1 LHIHK
6 KFLYLISNSQLRLN
20 VTLTTDK
27 DVYSPND
34 KIIGKVEY
42 TKPGWGIHV
51 RGLKIIAQ
59 GAEKTEITETRVVT
73 VPVPTPPRPPV
84 DSDGDGTPDNTSTP
98 VDADG
103 DGTPD
108 NPSTTPATTTETQTI
123 PHYDSEIFFSKQV
136 DLEVKSP
143 VSFEL
148 QLPGDLKGSYSGKHA
163 TIDYHVQAT
172 ADVIGINPSATKEF
186 KVTVGSKQVPSGTK
200 LFMNARNGVVEAVT
214 EVNSNIFSPGDTVSG
229 NIKLSNLQS
238 TNIQRAEITLR
249 GMEFAT
255 ADNMSETSVIEEHK
269 TSINWNSTTTGS
281 FSLQIPASAKKS
293 YTGRYSKY
301 YWEILEDLVTGF
313 STSDIHIKD
322 NIEIQ

>member
-1 LHIHK
+1 M
-6 KFLYLISNSQLRLN
+6 ISNSKLRLK

-42 TKPGWGIHV
+42 TKPGWGMNV

-59 GAEKTEITETRVVT
+59 GEEKTEITETRVVT
-73 VPVPTPPRPPV
+73 IPVPTSPSAP
-84 DSDGDGTPDNTSTP
+84 
-98 VDADG
+98 DADG

-108 NPSTTPATTTETQTI
+108 PPTMPPDADGDGTPDPPTMPPATTTETQTI

-136 DLEVKSP
+136 DLEAKSP

-148 QLPGDLKGSYSGKHA
+148 QLPGDLKASYSGKHA

-172 ADVIGINPSATKEF
+172 VDVFGINPSATKAFE
-186 KVTVGSKQVPSGTK
+186 VTVGSKQVPSGTK
-200 LFMNARNGVVEAVT
+200 LFMNARNGVVEVVT
-214 EVNSNIFSPGDTVSG
+214 EVNSNIFSRGDTVSG
-229 NIKLSNLQS
+229 NIRLSNLQS
-238 TNIQRAEITLR
+238 PNIQRAEITLR
-249 GMEFAT
+249 GVEFAT
-255 ADNMSETSVIEEHK
+255 ADNISETSIIEEHK
-269 TSINWNSTTTGS
+269 TSINWDSTTTGS